1 MALVASGRRITVK
14 RNPCAVTVKEPV
26 TDRAKRYRAN
36 QEGCL
41 PSGKKA
47 CALCKSTRFLTVDHK
62 DGDESNGEKSNLR
75 WLCKSCNTKL
85 GARDAKLGRGR
96 RTAQYNPKGA
106 PNLGA
111 YVSALMV
118 TKGFSDAM
126 SLDDAVQLIHDTPAA
141 RRSEF
146 ASEIY
151 ARRREA
157 GTAPKRPRS
166 KKRRSAGSYSEEV
179 PF

>member
-47 CALCKSTRFLTVDHK
+47 CKLCGSTRFLVVDHK
-62 DGDESNGEKSNLR
+62 RGDESNGAKSNLR

-85 GARDAKLGRGR
+85 GARDAKEGRGR
-96 RTAQYNPKGA
+96 RTQQFNPKGGA
-106 PNLGA
+106 VSFDQWSEAVSTLAGENLG
-111 YVSALMV
+111 SM
-118 TKGFSDAM
+118 T
-126 SLDDAVQLIHDTPAA
+126 LDQA
-141 RRSEF
+141 RDIVRATSKKKRSEF
-146 ASEIY
+146 NEDVWRIRKERYGPSG
-151 ARRREA
+151 RKDGGA
-157 GTAPKRPRS
+157 G
-166 KKRRSAGSYSEEV
+166 GSYSEEV